1 MAVGKGS
8 MARAAKAATKA
19 PITAENTVK
28 AATVAAPAKEVEKVV
43 APKKAESAKPKATVK
58 KKETAKPKATTK
70 PKTAPKAPKTSV
82 MVPDAQ
88 VMEKI
93 VYQSSSQVLYRDAES
108 NETFG
113 VGDSMPIYLF

>member
-70 PKTAPKAPKTSV
+70 PKTAV